1 MSLEIKNLS
10 HRYGR
15 QAALDRVSLTV
26 QPGQCY
32 GLLGHNGAGK
42 TTALRIALGLMNADS
57 GEVWIDG
64 RDARVDR
71 RHARQKTGGLI
82 EVTGFYGGLSGRKNL
97 ILLARLAGMTR
108 KAARAAADEA
118 LDRVGLSDVGKKPV
132 KAYSLGMKQRL
143 SLAQALL
150 ERPAYLILDEP
161 TNGLDP
167 EGIADVRN
175 VLRRLVDEDKVGILL
190 SSHQLHEVAELCDRV
205 GVMKSGKM
213 VLESST
219 AELTRGSDKRRLIV
233 DDADRAQTLLAAM
246 GVQSQK
252 RGESTLTFTA
262 DQKTAA
268 IAARTIVG
276 GQIDLYAFVPETAS
290 LEDIYLSA
298 TRGASTAGQ
307 TATAPESASK
317 PPAPSTRFIRS
328 VAQSI
333 CAIGRTTRHELAR
346 ARRPMTLFLLL
357 LPILFSVFP
366 IWTRHRQAVENDAKV
381 ASGEVFSTSRITAF
395 QGVAEGLQAGL
406 PILLL
411 VIVAMASQS
420 IAAEAD
426 GKTLRNLFLRPVR
439 RFEVAIGK
447 FLALGIVS
455 FVFYL
460 ALVGSI
466 FWLATRWFE
475 FADVEEVA
483 LSGVIAPL
491 VPKDELWPELRHA
504 VLSPLLPLAGYAAA
518 GFLVG
523 SLVRSAAGALAGA
536 FGLVVL
542 LDVGRAV
549 ARTFQKEDRLL
560 SAFLPSPLGDTSPVR
575 RLAEMSTGVS
585 NAFQPYLDRA
595 VSTPGL
601 WLGIALFLAI
611 VAVSRRSC
619 P

>member
-1 MSLEIKNLS
+1 
-10 HRYGR
+10 
-15 QAALDRVSLTV
+15 
-26 QPGQCY
+26 
-32 GLLGHNGAGK
+32 
-42 TTALRIALGLMNADS
+42 
-57 GEVWIDG
+57 
-64 RDARVDR
+64 
-71 RHARQKTGGLI
+71 
-82 EVTGFYGGLSGRKNL
+82 
-97 ILLARLAGMTR
+97 
-108 KAARAAADEA
+108 
-118 LDRVGLSDVGKKPV
+118 
-132 KAYSLGMKQRL
+132 
-143 SLAQALL
+143 
-150 ERPAYLILDEP
+150 
-161 TNGLDP
+161 
-167 EGIADVRN
+167 
-175 VLRRLVDEDKVGILL
+175 
-190 SSHQLHEVAELCDRV
+190 
-205 GVMKSGKM
+205 MKSGKM

-219 AELTRGSDKRRLIV
+219 ADLTRGTDKRRLIV
-233 DDADRAQTLLAAM
+233 DDADRAQELLAAM
-246 GVQSQK
+246 GVESQK
-252 RGESTLTFTA
+252 RGEGTLTFTA

-268 IAARTIVG
+268 NAARTIIG
-276 GQIDLYAFVPETAS
+276 GNLDLYAFVPEAAS

-298 TRGASTAGQ
+298 TRGQSVADRSTTSTEISTKSAAS
-307 TATAPESASK
+307 
-317 PPAPSTRFIRS
+317 STPFLKS

-333 CAIGRTTRHELAR
+333 FAIGRTTRHELAR
-346 ARRPMTLFLLL
+346 AWRPMTLFLLF
-357 LPILFSVFP
+357 LPILFSIFP

-411 VIVAMASQS
+411 VIVAMASQC

-426 GKTLRNLFLRPVR
+426 GKTLRNLFLRPLR
-439 RFEVAIGK
+439 RFEIAIGK
-447 FLALGIVS
+447 FLALGVVS
-455 FVFYL
+455 LVFYT
-460 ALVGSI
+460 ALVGAI
-466 FWLATRWFE
+466 FYLATRWFD

-491 VPKDELWPELRHA
+491 VPKDELWPELKRA
-504 VLSPLLPLAGYAAA
+504 ILSPLLPLAGYAAA

-523 SLVRSAAGALAGA
+523 SLIRSAAGALASA

-601 WLGIALFLAI
+601 WLAVALFLAI